1 MCRLTRI
8 ASIKFEYHE
17 AYRWSDENK
26 LFFNREAYDSM
37 ERLLIDFSQV
47 YGQNEPQRAAR
58 SVYNTQVSSYK
69 DPDKTQETPRISFE
83 DMLSNSIKN
92 VNNLQLEAEKKVR
105 DMALGDVEDISEVVL
120 ASSRADTALR
130 LVMEM
135 RNKFLDAYQALSRIT
150 G

>member
-1 MCRLTRI
+1 
-8 ASIKFEYHE
+8 
-17 AYRWSDENK
+17 
-26 LFFNREAYDSM
+26 M

-47 YGQNEPQRAAR
+47 YGQNGTRGASR
-58 SVYNTQVSSYK
+58 SVYNTHASPLRDQ
-69 DPDKTQETPRISFE
+69 DITQEAPRVSFE

-105 DMALGDVEDISEVVL
+105 DMAIGDVDDISEVVL

>member
-1 MCRLTRI
+1 MCRLASIT
-8 ASIKFEYHE
+8 SIKFEYHE
-17 AYRWSDENK
+17 AYRRNEKNK
-26 LFFNREAYDSM
+26 LFDREAYDPM
-37 ERLLIDFSQV
+37 DRLLIDFSQV
-47 YGQNEPQRAAR
+47 YGQNEPQRATR
-58 SVYNTQVSSYK
+58 SVYNTQASPLK

-105 DMALGDVEDISEVVL
+105 DMALGDVDDISEVVL

>member
-1 MCRLTRI
+1 
-8 ASIKFEYHE
+8 
-17 AYRWSDENK
+17 
-26 LFFNREAYDSM
+26 M

-47 YGQNEPQRAAR
+47 YGQKVTKGASR
-58 SVYNTQVSSYK
+58 SVYNTNAVQ
-69 DPDKTQETPRISFE
+69 DITQEAPRVSFE
-83 DMLSNSIKN
+83 DMLSDSIKN

-105 DMALGDVEDISEVVL
+105 DMAIGDVDDISEVVL

>member
-1 MCRLTRI
+1 
-8 ASIKFEYHE
+8 
-17 AYRWSDENK
+17 
-26 LFFNREAYDSM
+26 M
-37 ERLLIDFSQV
+37 ERLFIDFSHV
-47 YGQNEPQRAAR
+47 YGQNESQKATR
-58 SVYNTQVSSYK
+58 SVYNTQVSSLR
-69 DPDKTQETPRISFE
+69 DPDKTQEVPRISFE

-105 DMALGDVEDISEVVL
+105 DMALGDVDDISEVVL

>member
-1 MCRLTRI
+1 
-8 ASIKFEYHE
+8 
-17 AYRWSDENK
+17 
-26 LFFNREAYDSM
+26 M

-47 YGQNEPQRAAR
+47 YGQNKTQGAAR
-58 SVYNTQVSSYK
+58 SVYNTHA
-69 DPDKTQETPRISFE
+69 TPLHEQDIKEAPRVSFE
-83 DMLSNSIKN
+83 DMLSDSIKN

-105 DMALGDVEDISEVVL
+105 DMAIGDVDDISEVVL

-130 LVMEM
+130 LVMEL

>member
-1 MCRLTRI
+1 
-8 ASIKFEYHE
+8 
-17 AYRWSDENK
+17 
-26 LFFNREAYDSM
+26 M

>member
-1 MCRLTRI
+1 
-8 ASIKFEYHE
+8 
-17 AYRWSDENK
+17 
-26 LFFNREAYDSM
+26 M

-47 YGQNEPQRAAR
+47 YGQNKIKGATR
-58 SVYNTQVSSYK
+58 SVYNTHATPLYEQ
-69 DPDKTQETPRISFE
+69 DATQEAPRVSFE
-83 DMLSNSIKN
+83 DMLSDSIKN

-105 DMALGDVEDISEVVL
+105 DMAIGDVDDISEVVL

>member
-1 MCRLTRI
+1 
-8 ASIKFEYHE
+8 
-17 AYRWSDENK
+17 
-26 LFFNREAYDSM
+26 M

-47 YGQNEPQRAAR
+47 YGQNGTQSAAR
-58 SVYNTQVSSYK
+58 SVYNTQAARLRDS
-69 DPDKTQETPRISFE
+69 DKTQETPRISFE
-83 DMLSNSIKN
+83 DMLSDSIKN

-105 DMALGDVEDISEVVL
+105 DMALGDVDDISEVVL